1 MPIIDYLVV
10 AAAQETGSAV
20 LDCDSD
26 YDRDHGV
33 RVHLARPRR
42 VGSLNRRPD
51 QGVTLTRT
59 RVDTSRLPPPPRL

>member
-26 YDRDHGV
+26 YDT
-33 RVHLARPRR
+33 LAEITEFESIWLAPA
-42 VGSLNRRPD
+42 GSVP
-51 QGVTLTRT
+51 
-59 RVDTSRLPPPPRL
+59 